1 MTADFV
7 FNPFPALQIVAI
19 AGLAALMSSAVSRI
33 VMGPGATVKRAEIAQ
48 FRTELLKAK
57 KQGDKKA
64 LAKLQKKQEYINKL
78 NAELGKKTMIVL
90 PITAVPLIIIFT
102 FFQSFYGNSIIVMLP
117 SEMEL
122 PFISTGTKV
131 HFVGWYLLSFFVFSL
146 PLQRMLG
153 LGLTEPRGED
163 KTGETKTQNK
173 KS

>member
-1 MTADFV
+1 MSADFV
-7 FNPFPALQIVAI
+7 FNPLPALQIMTI

-33 VMGPGATVKRAEIAQ
+33 VMGPAATVKRAEIAQ
-48 FRTELLKAK
+48 FRTELLKVK

-78 NAELGKKTMIVL
+78 NAEIGKKTMIVL

-102 FFQSFYGNSIIVMLP
+102 FFQSFYGNSIILVLP
-117 SEMEL
+117 SGMEL
-122 PFISTGTKV
+122 PFISSGNNV

-153 LGLTEPRGED
+153 LGMAEPRGEA
-163 KTGETKTQNK
+163 KSGETQAQNK